1 MAGAETGVELAD
13 SLSARMG
20 LRSNGEAK
28 SLARRNKYVM
38 GEAVR
43 QSGVRA
49 VKQRACTSAPQ
60 VIEFLASL
68 TAVPLKCV
76 VKPVQSAGTDDV
88 FLCGSEEEA
97 LTAFSRIFMKR
108 NGLGLVN
115 ESVLVQEFLAGKE
128 YVIDKVSRDGVHK
141 LVAIWE
147 YDKRSVNNANFVYFG
162 MRLCHPGT
170 DKVSCC
176 SLPSHLFPSHLL
188 PFHLSPSHL
197 LPFHLLPSHL
207 FPFHLI
213 THLTLFNPNPPKSP
227 RRVPWWSTPTTSW
240 THSTSARGPR
250 TWR

>member
-1 MAGAETGVELAD
+1 MPHSHPHPRSQTLAALQALPFEIIAVMAGAETGVELAD

-88 FLCGSEEEA
+88 FLCSSEEEA

-170 DKVSCC
+170 DKVSFCR
-176 SLPSHLFPSHLL
+176 L
-188 PFHLSPSHL
+188 HLSNQDSHFSEIFFL
-197 LPFHLLPSHL
+197 LISFPLISFLLISFL
-207 FPFHLI
+207 LISFLLI
-213 THLTLFNPNPPKSP
+213 TFLLI
-227 RRVPWWSTPTTSW
+227 
-240 THSTSARGPR
+240 
-250 TWR
+250 